1 MRNEI
6 NLLSKV
12 QQTKKRI
19 RKLFVVS
26 IVVSGLTFL
35 TAIVIL
41 AYSFILNSDLSGV
54 NTRIS
59 DLQGKITSL
68 SKQKETALRIR
79 ERLSNIQKILLTRK
93 NLSIKANDIL
103 GIFPP
108 NIIVDEFKVTQDL
121 VSIRVESPSLSD
133 VDSIMVNQI
142 GDSSRMG
149 KLGLRKVDLT
159 AFSSDKSNYVAA
171 FDFYYTLKK

>member
-19 RKLFVVS
+19 RKLFIVSVVIS
-26 IVVSGLTFL
+26 GITFFSAVVVLVYALIVN
-35 TAIVIL
+35 A
-41 AYSFILNSDLSGV
+41 NLSAV
-54 NTRIS
+54 NTKIS

-79 ERLSNIQKILLTRK
+79 ERLSNIQKILSTRK
-93 NLSIKANDIL
+93 NLSIKATDVL

-108 NIIVDEFKVTQDL
+108 NITVDEFKVTQDL
-121 VSIRVESPSLSD
+121 VSIRVESPNLGD
-133 VDSIMVNQI
+133 IDDIIVNKI
-142 GDSSRMG
+142 NDSSRMS
-149 KLGLRKVDLT
+149 KLGLRKVDLKT
-159 AFSSDKSNYVAA
+159 FSNDKNNYVVA